1 MAATVFG
8 QTFAVSCSTRRKGL
22 NEVNVYN
29 GIHSYILS
37 GVNPVSACHPHG
49 SQTVQ

>member
-8 QTFAVSCSTRRKGL
+8 QTFAYPCLTRRHGM
-22 NEVNVYN
+22 NEINMYY
-29 GIHSYILS
+29 GIHSYILT

>member
-8 QTFAVSCSTRRKGL
+8 QTFAFPCSTRRHGM
-22 NEVNVYN
+22 NEVNMYY
-29 GIHSYILS
+29 GIHSYILT